1 MYGSARNYARA
12 ARTLRTLDMNPDR
25 FLGVCRQLRGRIK
38 QRWGVLADD
47 PDLAEFGARDLLA
60 GRIQEQRG
68 LSKERSERQLREFM
82 NRHRRWWDPSQQ

>member
-1 MYGSARNYARA
+1 MYGSARKQAVA
-12 ARTLRTLDMNPDR
+12 SRTLCPLAMNPDR
-25 FLGVCRQLRGRIK
+25 FLGICRQLRGRIK
-38 QRWGVLADD
+38 QRWGVLAGD

-68 LSKERSERQLREFM
+68 LAKERSERQLREFM